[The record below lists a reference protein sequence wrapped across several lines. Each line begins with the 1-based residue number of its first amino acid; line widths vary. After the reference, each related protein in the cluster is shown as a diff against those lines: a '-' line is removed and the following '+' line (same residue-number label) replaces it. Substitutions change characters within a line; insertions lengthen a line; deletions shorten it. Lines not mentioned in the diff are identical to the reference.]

1 MIAIRH
7 LYLRSY
13 KHVIPEFIEVY
24 PISCYINQLY
34 KNIYVFSNNNLKTK
48 EHVFKLCLFT
58 AIVHLKNVKGDDFSV
73 LSKYHI
79 LYEAK

>member
-1 MIAIRH
+1 M
-7 LYLRSY
+7 
-13 KHVIPEFIEVY
+13 KTY
-24 PISCYINQLY
+24 PVSCYINQLY
-34 KNIYVFSNNNLKTK
+34 QKSTCFSIKSLKTK
-48 EHVFKLCLFT
+48 GHVFKLCLFT